1 MVRSFHSFSVK
12 LDAKRA
18 FFGFWLRGIRG
29 IHMSNDMTV
38 KWNDLAW
45 NDLTMERSDWIPL
58 RLLAEFISFFL
69 SYVM

>member
-1 MVRSFHSFSVK
+1 MSSALVF
-12 LDAKRA
+12 A
-18 FFGFWLRGIRG
+18 RGLKTRERLTILW
-29 IHMSNDMTV
+29 NDMTV

-45 NDLTMERSDWIPL
+45 NDLTMERSDRIPL